1 MTPEEIRAEAIERIT
16 NAIRAEHEVTG
27 LTDGMGGD
35 ECRCGGSWASS
46 TMWGCLMW
54 RRAPDTAARY
64 VDALGDLLSAAGP
77 RETYEIHTFGA
88 ASPIVRH
95 RPPRPVDE
103 SAFEVVRTCRCGA
116 EWGEA

>member
-27 LTDGMGGD
+27 LTDGMGGY

-77 RETYEIHTFGA
+77 ETSDAPAMPSLLGW
-88 ASPIVRH
+88 IVSLITAR
-95 RPPRPVDE
+95 
-103 SAFEVVRTCRCGA
+103 
-116 EWGEA
+116 